1 MEGFFMQI
9 VGEKGIGKIL
19 KVFLQIC
26 FWAGIIILIVLPF
39 ILKQCGFSMGA
50 SMFVI
55 YPNGIVLLIITH
67 NFIKLFN
74 SLRLNNPFCNENVKR
89 LKTTGIVSLIGSIL
103 WLINFLYEI
112 ILAKSSDII
121 FNSTLVFLSI
131 LFLGVSIALYI
142 IAELMKQAT
151 EYKQENELTI

>member
-1 MEGFFMQI
+1 MQI
-9 VGEKGIGKIL
+9 LGKKGLGKTL

-26 FWAGIIILIVLPF
+26 FYLGIIILIILPF
-39 ILKQCGFSMGA
+39 ILKEYNFNIGTTT
-50 SMFVI
+50 FVI
-55 YPNGIVLLIITH
+55 YPNGTILLMITY

-74 SLRLNNPFCNENVKR
+74 SLSNNNPFCIKNTKI
-89 LKTTGIVSLIGSIL
+89 LKKTSTISIVGSIL
-103 WLINFLYEI
+103 WLIDFLYEI

-121 FNSTLVFLSI
+121 LNSTLLFLSI

-142 IAELMKQAT
+142 ISELMKQAT

>member
-1 MEGFFMQI
+1 
-9 VGEKGIGKIL
+9 
-19 KVFLQIC
+19 
-26 FWAGIIILIVLPF
+26 
-39 ILKQCGFSMGA
+39 
-50 SMFVI
+50 MFVI

-74 SLRLNNPFCNENVKR
+74 SLRLNNPFCSENVKI

-103 WLINFLYEI
+103 WIIDFLYEI
-112 ILAKSSDII
+112 ILAKSSEII

>member
-1 MEGFFMQI
+1 MGLADSGLTASAGPFFCS
-9 VGEKGIGKIL
+9 EL
-19 KVFLQIC
+19 EC
-26 FWAGIIILIVLPF
+26 
-39 ILKQCGFSMGA
+39 
-50 SMFVI
+50 
-55 YPNGIVLLIITH
+55 
-67 NFIKLFN
+67 
-74 SLRLNNPFCNENVKR
+74 
-89 LKTTGIVSLIGSIL
+89 

-121 FNSTLVFLSI
+121 FNSTLIFLSI

>member
-1 MEGFFMQI
+1 MQI
-9 VGEKGIGKIL
+9 VGEKGIGKLL
-19 KVFLQIC
+19 KVILQVS
-26 FWAGIIILIVLPF
+26 FWAGVIILITLPF
-39 ILKQCGFSMGA
+39 ILKQCGFSLGA
-50 SMFVI
+50 SMYVI
-55 YPNGIVLLIITH
+55 YPNGIVLLLITR

-74 SLRLNNPFCNENVKR
+74 SLRLNNQFCSENVKI

-103 WLINFLYEI
+103 WLIIFLYEI

-121 FNSTLVFLSI
+121 SNITLVFLSI

-142 IAELMKQAT
+142 LSELMKQAT

>member
-1 MEGFFMQI
+1 MRI
-9 VGEKGIGKIL
+9 IGEKGIGKFL

-26 FWAGIIILIVLPF
+26 FWAGIVILISLPF
-39 ILKQCGFSMGA
+39 TLKLFGYNLGA
-50 SMFVI
+50 SMLVI

-74 SLRLNNPFCNENVKR
+74 SLRLNNPFCSENVKI

-121 FNSTLVFLSI
+121 FNSTLIFLSI